1 MTSEHAI
8 SFDDLEKRRQ
18 KAAAARKPSNVQPV
32 VETESEA
39 MRVINEIFNPT
50 LKLPVS
56 TGPYRPPD
64 ELTTDDFDAMRDLDV
79 RKLAELKEVFLLF
92 DTDCDGLIS
101 KDDLRFTFGALG
113 SEVTEEMLEEM
124 LKEAKE
130 PLNVDAFVEL
140 MSHRTIEL
148 DPEDVLLEAWS
159 KWDLY
164 GTGKIEERKMY
175 EELTNFGDKMSLAE
189 AQEALRHAPL
199 VKSKNLEDPP
209 MIDYPAFCRLLSD
222 YIEIFPYLREPVVE
236 NTTLPEY
243 IFCNQTHSNKI
254 VSPQSSKSS
263 SNNKNNNTNNSSI
276 YNKNVSSPFTMSNI
290 GSYANISS
298 ATSTTTIMN
307 IDDLPPYEFI
317 YSSGKIFALRLRFAK
332 PLPPKIDNWYLNVS
346 LEYRFLKKDNFK
358 NDGRLIPGT
367 YCDYYFFANPEVPP
381 NSLDIWKYFHSPRFP
396 AKYPSHIKC
405 SYKFIGR
412 PETRVEVIFEELRI
426 PKKGTSC
433 NLDKLTIFDAE
444 SANMNAVIDVLCGLL
459 TTTRH
464 ILSTGPDLLIEFNA
478 SSNITSKGFRG
489 KFKFIQ
495 NDIVNSIATDSPIVG
510 EIHTSLK
517 KPNNNILAF
526 NIMENSK
533 LSKGFKEDHTGPF
546 KDPCENCLIKN
557 M

>member
-1 MTSEHAI
+1 
-8 SFDDLEKRRQ
+8 
-18 KAAAARKPSNVQPV
+18 
-32 VETESEA
+32 
-39 MRVINEIFNPT
+39 
-50 LKLPVS
+50 
-56 TGPYRPPD
+56 
-64 ELTTDDFDAMRDLDV
+64 
-79 RKLAELKEVFLLF
+79 
-92 DTDCDGLIS
+92 
-101 KDDLRFTFGALG
+101 
-113 SEVTEEMLEEM
+113 
-124 LKEAKE
+124 
-130 PLNVDAFVEL
+130 
-140 MSHRTIEL
+140 
-148 DPEDVLLEAWS
+148 
-159 KWDLY
+159 
-164 GTGKIEERKMY
+164 
-175 EELTNFGDKMSLAE
+175 
-189 AQEALRHAPL
+189 
-199 VKSKNLEDPP
+199 
-209 MIDYPAFCRLLSD
+209 
-222 YIEIFPYLREPVVE
+222 
-236 NTTLPEY
+236 
-243 IFCNQTHSNKI
+243 
-254 VSPQSSKSS
+254 
-263 SNNKNNNTNNSSI
+263 
-276 YNKNVSSPFTMSNI
+276 MSNI

-298 ATSTTTIMN
+298 TATTTIMN

-332 PLPPKIDNWYLNVS
+332 PLPPKIDNWHLNVS
-346 LEYRFLKKDNFK
+346 VEYRFLKKDNFK

-426 PKKGTSC
+426 PRKGTSC

-444 SANMNAVIDVLCGLL
+444 SANMNAVIDVLCGML

-495 NDIVNSIATDSPIVG
+495 NDFINSIATDSPIVVG

-533 LSKGFKEDHTGPF
+533 LSKGLKEAQSSSSSSSSPLLATLTSTYTSYSALEDVTQNPL
-546 KDPCENCLIKN
+546 CLFTNIFTIQNNTVKIIN
-557 M
+557 SSNNRKFSVSVLIF